1 MKKLFILLGLVV
13 GGLLLAACTTATVDA
28 ATYIGVDINPSIEFT
43 VDENNEVVTF
53 KLLNEDAEIVAADLD
68 FVGMDFE
75 EALELYLD
83 AAVEAGYLDVN
94 REDNAILLTVAN
106 EDSEVEE
113 QIRERI
119 REKTNKVFH
128 KHSIGGAIIEA
139 EIDNE
144 EILALAE
151 QYEVSPGKVR
161 IAIAAQLSDPEAE
174 LDLAE
179 LVTLSVR
186 ELMQLIHAD
195 HQEAMNAFKQ
205 ERRTERLEV
214 KEALKEQLRARIQ
227 EHKEQVEN
235 EEYTPM
241 TNEEKEVLRNEFMD
255 NAQQK
260 REEYQA
266 RMQEQREQAME
277 NKGKNRP

>member
-1 MKKLFILLGLVV
+1 MKKLFVLFGLVI
-13 GGLLLAACTTATVDA
+13 GGLLLAACTMPSTSAV
-28 ATYIGVDINPSIEFT
+28 TYIGVDINPSIEFT
-43 VDENNEVVTF
+43 VDADNEVVSF
-53 KLLNEDAEIVAADLD
+53 RLINEDAEIVAADLD

-106 EDSEVEE
+106 EDSEIEE

-119 REKTNKVFH
+119 KEKTNQVFN

-139 EIDNE
+139 GIDDE

-151 QYEVSPGKVR
+151 QLEVSPGKVR
-161 IAIAAQLSDPEAE
+161 IALAAQLSDPEAE

-186 ELMQLIHAD
+186 ELMQLIHSE
-195 HQEAMNAFKQ
+195 HHEAINDFKQ
-205 ERRTERLEV
+205 ERKTERLEE
-214 KEALKEQLRARIQ
+214 KTALKEQLKERIMQ
-227 EHKEQVEN
+227 HKEQVEN

-241 TNEEKEVLRNEFMD
+241 TEEEKEALRNEFME
-255 NAQQK
+255 NKEQK

-266 RMQEQREQAME
+266 RMQEQR
-277 NKGKNRP
+277 

>member
-1 MKKLFILLGLVV
+1 MKKLFVLLGLVV
-13 GGLLLAACTTATVDA
+13 VGLLLAACTTATVDA

-43 VDENNEVVTF
+43 VDDNNEVVTF
-53 KLLNEDAEIVAADLD
+53 KLLNADAEIVAADLD

-75 EALELYLD
+75 EALEIYLD

-106 EDSEVEE
+106 EDAEVEE

-119 REKTNKVFH
+119 REKTNQVFN

-161 IAIAAQLSDPEAE
+161 IALAAQLSDPEAE

-179 LVTLSVR
+179 LVNLSVR
-186 ELMQLIHAD
+186 ELMQLIHKD
-195 HQEAMNAFKQ
+195 HQDAMNAFKQ
-205 ERRTERLEV
+205 ERKTERLEE

-241 TNEEKEVLRNEFMD
+241 TEEEKETLRNEFME

-260 REEYQA
+260 REEYQT
-266 RMQEQREQAME
+266 RMQEQREEAMA
-277 NKGKNRP
+277 NRGQNRP